1 MLECWTPNQSPSFS
15 VWNQWRLLYGFLKST
30 SNMKAPEIQWNPKVT
45 PQAMFYLKTLLLRK
59 TGFKKE
65 HVFDLI
71 SKIVSL
77 KVKMYNFQIFQCFKM
92 PYMKSIT
99 LHIPYISKIFE
110 MVLKPS
116 NIKKGPPCLSNG
128 SLMCFVCLC
137 SYYETA
143 ITKFSEYS
151 I

>member
-1 MLECWTPNQSPSFS
+1 
-15 VWNQWRLLYGFLKST
+15 
-30 SNMKAPEIQWNPKVT
+30 MKAPEIQWNPKVT
-45 PQAMFYLKTLLLRK
+45 PQATFYLKTHLLRK

-65 HVFDLI
+65 HVFDLT

-110 MVLKPS
+110 IMLKPS
-116 NIKKGPPCLSNG
+116 NIKKRATMFDKWLSDVF
-128 SLMCFVCLC
+128 LCVFVFVVWNCHYKIQWVLYLVWC
-137 SYYETA
+137 
-143 ITKFSEYS
+143 EYS
-151 I
+151 FTRID